1 MRCEDCKNTQYCVAF
16 RAEPRM
22 FGCTSGIPD
31 QLPAK
36 VAEGVVHSIKTGAG
50 ALGISESDY
59 FEEILRE
66 VRAQLE

>member
-1 MRCEDCKNTQYCVAF
+1 
-16 RAEPRM
+16 M
-22 FGCTSGIPD
+22 FGCTSGVPD

-36 VAEGVVHSIKTGAG
+36 VAEGVVHSIKSGAG